1 LFFLHHPWP
10 PSPQVDHAPLTQA
23 RSGLRVIRSEL
34 AQLPL
39 QTPALT
45 ITGYI
50 PLPVVRWRRS
60 FLVSNP
66 AARPA
71 AFRDLLLGLAGLP
84 PLPPCVLGLPAG
96 QPIDRAALLL
106 LTGSSRVL
114 DC

>member
-45 ITGYI
+45 ITGY
-50 PLPVVRWRRS
+50 PVTCSSMEKVLPREQSGGKAGCVSRS
-60 FLVSNP
+60 SAGSRGS
-66 AARPA
+66 AAVTALCSGTAGRSAHRPRGA
-71 AFRDLLLGLAGLP
+71 P
-84 PLPPCVLGLPAG
+84 PL
-96 QPIDRAALLL
+96 DR
-106 LTGSSRVL
+106 RF
-114 DC
+114 